1 MIAEPDM
8 IEERAEKFQ
17 VLPRLRSDDFERLK
31 ASIADRG
38 VEVPVVVDEHGD
50 IIDGHHRALIA
61 DSLGIRY
68 TTETR
73 KGLSDVDKRLLAVDL
88 NLARRHLTEAQKVLI
103 ARQIEPDIAERARQ
117 RQEQLGRTHGDDP
130 LAAGAAKGRTDDEVA
145 RAVGLGSGDTY
156 RRAKQV
162 IEQIE
167 AEPDGDQ
174 LIGALEAGDWDL
186 DDARTEL
193 RDRHRQ
199 ARRDQNHAV
208 VSGTTDIRAYV
219 AGQTFQTI
227 VLDPPWDWGDEGDVD
242 QFGRGRPTY
251 QTMPIDELRDMPI
264 ADLATT
270 NAHIYL
276 WITNRSLPKG
286 FALLDA
292 WGFRYVTALT
302 WCKPSIGMGNYFRGS
317 TEHVLFGVR
326 GSLPLI
332 ERNVGTWFEAP
343 RGGRHSE
350 KPAEFYQLVERCSP
364 GPWLDVFSRSER
376 PGWVSWGEG
385 AK

>member
-1 MIAEPDM
+1 MIAEPDL

-31 ASIADRG
+31 ASIAERG

-73 KGLSDVDKRLLAVDL
+73 KGLSDAEKRLLAVDL
-88 NLARRHLTEAQKVLI
+88 NLARRQLTDAQKALI
-103 ARQIEPDIAERARQ
+103 GRQIEPDIAARARE
-117 RQEQLGRTHGDDP
+117 RE
-130 LAAGAAKGRTDDEVA
+130 LAGPTYGNVSIGTTRDEVA
-145 RAVGLGSGDTY
+145 ATVGLGTGRTY
-156 RRAKQV
+156 ENHKRD
-162 IEQIE
+162 IEQLE
-167 AEPDGDQ
+167 SEPDGSQ
-174 LIGALEAGDWDL
+174 LIDALESGDWDL

-193 RDRHRQ
+193 RDRRRQ
-199 ARRDQNHAV
+199 GRRDLNAAV
-208 VSGTTDIRAYV
+208 ISDTADIRAYV

-264 ADLATT
+264 ADLATA

-317 TEHVLFGVR
+317 TEHLLFGVR

-343 RGGRHSE
+343 RGSRHSE
-350 KPAEFYQLVERCSP
+350 KPSEFYQIVERCSP

-385 AK
+385 AR